1 MPMPT
6 KRFARTARLSF
17 SSAMNPEL
25 LISLS
30 FNAAWSYGQL
40 FGKTACHKVCH
51 GENTC
56 NQ

>member
-1 MPMPT
+1 MPT

-17 SSAMNPEL
+17 SSAVNPEL